1 MKQAK
6 KDAVTDSTVV
16 RMQQVYE
23 GVPVWGST
31 QVAHV
36 SKDGSLKV
44 LSGTVAPD
52 LDKKEKLKNKNKIEG
67 AKAIEIAQQDLGVTP
82 KYEVEPKADLYVYQ
96 NGEETTY
103 AYVVNLN
110 FLEPSP
116 GNYYY
121 FIEADSGKVLNKYN

>member
-1 MKQAK
+1 MKQVK

-52 LDKKEKLKNKNKIEG
+52 LDKKEKLKNKIRLKAQKQLKSRSKI
-67 AKAIEIAQQDLGVTP
+67 
-82 KYEVEPKADLYVYQ
+82 
-96 NGEETTY
+96 
-103 AYVVNLN
+103 
-110 FLEPSP
+110 
-116 GNYYY
+116 
-121 FIEADSGKVLNKYN
+121 

>member
-1 MKQAK
+1 MLSTKKYNETVQSPEFISGDLTEATGKKAESVVFDYLNAGDYKLGEKSAQDSFKVKQVK

-67 AKAIEIAQQDLGVTP
+67 AKAIEIAQ
-82 KYEVEPKADLYVYQ
+82 K
-96 NGEETTY
+96 
-103 AYVVNLN
+103 
-110 FLEPSP
+110 
-116 GNYYY
+116 
-121 FIEADSGKVLNKYN
+121 I